1 MGLPIVGSA
10 TFREDL
16 IKCLWKTQRH
26 QGEIPGLSFEDYL
39 DRFNKARE
47 SLRQSRGSDNG

>member
-16 IKCLWKTQRH
+16 IYGLWFMQRH
-26 QGEIPGLSFEDYL
+26 QGEIPGLSFEGYL